1 MGRLR
6 RCCLQLS
13 AYNGWENKFT
23 WLLHLH
29 LSSGQAL
36 MQEIT
41 GLVAEVPDEKTAGWR
56 LSMWVK
62 VVLENWYTGSAG
74 RDWSLDDA
82 MRLLASDLVGSALA
96 YADWDVLVRLLVGET
111 ITTDNLFTLTLY
123 QGILSCP
130 EWQQQFSVLLHLSA
144 SVYACADL
152 LKDWMREMLDTW
164 LDMPSARF
172 RQGFPFAML
181 VSGLLANTFE
191 VICWQHV
198 VQAF

>member
-1 MGRLR
+1 M
-6 RCCLQLS
+6 QLS

-23 WLLHLH
+23 WLVHLH
-29 LSSGQAL
+29 LSNEQAL
-36 MQEIT
+36 IQEIE
-41 GLVAEVPDEKTAGWR
+41 GLVADAANDVAAGWR
-56 LSMWVK
+56 LQMWVK
-62 VVLENWYTGSAG
+62 MALENWYTGYAG
-74 RDWSLDDA
+74 RDWPQDDT

-96 YADWDVLVRLLVGET
+96 YADWDALVRLLVGET

-164 LDMPSARF
+164 VDMPSVRF
-172 RQGFPFAML
+172 QRGSPFAAL
-181 VSGLLANTFE
+181 VSGLLANTYE
-191 VICWQHV
+191 VIYWQHV
-198 VQAF
+198 ARAF

>member
-1 MGRLR
+1 
-6 RCCLQLS
+6 LQLN

-23 WLLHLH
+23 WLVHLH
-29 LSSGQAL
+29 LGNEQAL

-41 GLVAEVPDEKTAGWR
+41 GLVADAANDGAAGWR
-56 LSMWVK
+56 VQMWVK
-62 VVLENWYTGSAG
+62 MALENWLTGYAG
-74 RDWSLDDA
+74 RDWSQDDA

-96 YADWDVLVRLLVGET
+96 AADWDVLVRLLVGET
-111 ITTDNLFTLTLY
+111 MTTDNLFTLTLY
-123 QGILSCP
+123 QAILSCP

-172 RQGFPFAML
+172 RRGFPFAML

-198 VQAF
+198 VRAFRPEY